1 MHNLVDHFVD
11 VHHHPLGY
19 GVIMTGSHVT
29 VYINRTPEG
38 TPCMD
43 GSGELQENHQA
54 TVAK

>member
-1 MHNLVDHFVD
+1 MYNLVDHVVD